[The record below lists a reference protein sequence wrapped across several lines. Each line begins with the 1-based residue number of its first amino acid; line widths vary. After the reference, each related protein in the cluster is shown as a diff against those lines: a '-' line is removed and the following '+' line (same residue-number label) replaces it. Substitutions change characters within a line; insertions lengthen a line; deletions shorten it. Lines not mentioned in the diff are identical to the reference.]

1 MTDIIH
7 PDVFHGLPVLT
18 LPAADAPEPGTP
30 SAPGSVAWRL
40 ECAWGGETFAEHWRR
55 FLTEVDPTGVR
66 ALLIGPWWEDEYS
79 SFQPVVDAIVADAHR
94 FPALR
99 ALFLA
104 DVESEECE
112 LSWLQMCDITPVLE
126 VFPLLEELTVRG
138 CGEAVPDG
146 ENLRLRPVRHAAL
159 KSLRF
164 ESGGLPGHIVRAVGA
179 SELPS
184 LEHLEFWLGSE
195 WYGGDASVADLA
207 PVLSG
212 AAYPALRHLGLQ
224 NSEIQDEIAVAV
236 ASAPVVARLDS
247 LSLAMGTLSDTGAE
261 ALLGGQPLT
270 HLSALDLH
278 HHYLSGPYV
287 SRIEEVCAR
296 AGVRVDLEGAEDW
309 DDEDDESRY
318 VAVSE

>member
-7 PDVFHGLPVLT
+7 PEVFHGLPVLT
-18 LPAADAPEPGTP
+18 LPAADAPEARTP
-30 SAPGSVAWRL
+30 SAPDSVAWRL
-40 ECAWGGETFAEHWRR
+40 DCAWGEETFAEHWRR
-55 FLTEVDPTGVR
+55 FLTEVDPARVR

-79 SFQPVVDAIVADAHR
+79 SFQPVVDTIVADAHR

-112 LSWLQMCDITPVLE
+112 LSWLRMCDVTPVLE
-126 VFPLLEELTVRG
+126 ALPLLEELTVRG
-138 CGEAVPDG
+138 CGEAVSDA
-146 ENLRLRPVRHAAL
+146 ENLRLRPVRHTAL
-159 KSLRF
+159 RSLRF
-164 ESGGLPGHIVRAVGA
+164 ESGGLPGHVVRAVGA
-179 SELPS
+179 SELPA
-184 LEHLEFWLGSE
+184 LEHLELWLGSQ

-207 PVLSG
+207 PLLSG
-212 AAYPALRHLGLQ
+212 AGYPALRHLGLQ

-247 LSLAMGTLSDTGAE
+247 LSLAMGTLGDTGAE

-278 HHYLSGPYV
+278 HHYLTGPYV
-287 SRIEEVCAR
+287 ARIEDLCAR
-296 AGVRVDLEGAEDW
+296 EGVRVDLEEAEDW
-309 DDEDDESRY
+309 GDEDDDSRY